1 MSLDTLT
8 DALKN
13 WLGSILHSDWLSTLI
28 TAVIIA
34 VATAVVAH
42 LVTVFLRK
50 VLKSNK
56 GPLPAVSIFVNIGRV
71 TVWVVGLCVILSS
84 CFNVN
89 VGAAVT
95 ALGIGGI
102 AVSLG
107 FQDTLS
113 NLIGGL
119 QIIMTKLIEPG
130 DRIKVSSYEGM
141 VTDVT
146 WRHTTI
152 MTARGEKVVIP
163 NSVINTSALVKL
175 APEDDIRLD
184 ISIDPG
190 EEALDDV
197 VAKMQDEVNL
207 AVGKVA
213 VLMEKAQIN
222 VTGKTDR
229 GYQAMLTFA
238 TGKGTKRSVAIDTA
252 LKAIAGSGRRTKQH
266 KKPTMKSKL
275 ARKGTAIANGDNPV
289 AFIENEIHKLEE
301 REEQRHAAR
310 DGKPHNGREE
320 ASGSKEPDD
329 TTSHAKR
336 HDNSTSHA
344 NGHDS
349 GAEQAEGRSQN
360 DAVSRKDGS
369 HDGKQ

>member
-1 MSLDTLT
+1 MDIDKLT

-13 WLGSILHSDWLSTLI
+13 WLASILHSDGLSTLI
-28 TAVIIA
+28 TAAIIA
-34 VATAVVAH
+34 VATAICAH
-42 LVTVFLRK
+42 FVTMFLRK
-50 VLKSNK
+50 ILKSNK

-71 TVWVVGLCVILSS
+71 TVWVIGLCVILSS

-119 QIIMTKLIEPG
+119 QIIMTKLVEPG
-130 DRIKVSSYEGM
+130 DRIKVSNYEGM

-152 MTARGEKVVIP
+152 LTARGERVVIP

-190 EEALDDV
+190 DESLDEV
-197 VAKMQDEVNL
+197 VSRMQDEVNE
-207 AVGKVA
+207 AVGNVA
-213 VLMEKAQIN
+213 VLKEKAQIN

-252 LKAIAGSGRRTKQH
+252 LKSISGTAKRMKQH
-266 KKPTMKSKL
+266 KKQPERERFIVNREL
-275 ARKGTAIANGDNPV
+275 ADQTGPIGK
-289 AFIENEIHKLEE
+289 IEQEVRKLEE
-301 REEQRHAAR
+301 RPAEGKEGRRANDGQTTGKGN
-310 DGKPHNGREE
+310 DGKERND
-320 ASGSKEPDD
+320 S
-329 TTSHAKR
+329 AK
-336 HDNSTSHA
+336 
-344 NGHDS
+344 
-349 GAEQAEGRSQN
+349 
-360 DAVSRKDGS
+360 
-369 HDGKQ
+369 

>member
-1 MSLDTLT
+1 MNLDTLT
-8 DALKN
+8 DALKT
-13 WLGSILHSDWLSTLI
+13 WLGSVLHSDGLSTLI
-28 TAVIIA
+28 TAAIIA
-34 VATAVVAH
+34 VATAFVAH

-119 QIIMTKLIEPG
+119 QIIMTKLVEPG

-152 MTARGEKVVIP
+152 MTARGERVVIP

-184 ISIDPG
+184 IFIDSG
-190 EEALDDV
+190 EESLDDV
-197 VAKMQDEVNL
+197 VSRMQDEVNL
-207 AVGKVA
+207 AVSKVA
-213 VLMEKAQIN
+213 VMMEKAQIN
-222 VTGKTDR
+222 VTGKTER

-252 LKAIAGSGRRTKQH
+252 LKAIAGSAHRAKQH
-266 KKPTMKSKL
+266 KKSTMKSKL
-275 ARKGTAIANGDNPV
+275 AEKSSAIANGDNPI
-289 AFIENEIHKLEE
+289 AFIEEELHKLEDHDQ
-301 REEQRHAAR
+301 QRR
-310 DGKPHNGREE
+310 DQ
-320 ASGSKEPDD
+320 KEGV
-329 TTSHAKR
+329 HV
-336 HDNSTSHA
+336 
-344 NGHDS
+344 
-349 GAEQAEGRSQN
+349 E
-360 DAVSRKDGS
+360 
-369 HDGKQ
+369 KQ

>member
-1 MSLDTLT
+1 MNLDTLT
-8 DALKN
+8 DALKT
-13 WLGSILHSDWLSTLI
+13 WLGSVLHSDGLSTLI
-28 TAVIIA
+28 TAAIIA
-34 VATAVVAH
+34 VATAFVAH

-119 QIIMTKLIEPG
+119 QIIMTKLVEPG

-152 MTARGEKVVIP
+152 MTARGERVVIP

-184 ISIDPG
+184 IFIDSG
-190 EEALDDV
+190 EESLDDV
-197 VAKMQDEVNL
+197 VSRMQDEVNL
-207 AVGKVA
+207 AVSKVA
-213 VLMEKAQIN
+213 VMMEKAQIN
-222 VTGKTDR
+222 VTGKTER

-252 LKAIAGSGRRTKQH
+252 LKAIAGSAHRAKQH
-266 KKPTMKSKL
+266 KRTTMKSKL
-275 ARKGTAIANGDNPV
+275 AEKSSAIANGDNPI
-289 AFIENEIHKLEE
+289 AFIEEELHKLEDHDQ
-301 REEQRHAAR
+301 QRR
-310 DGKPHNGREE
+310 DQ
-320 ASGSKEPDD
+320 KEGF
-329 TTSHAKR
+329 H
-336 HDNSTSHA
+336 
-344 NGHDS
+344 
-349 GAEQAEGRSQN
+349 
-360 DAVSRKDGS
+360 V
-369 HDGKQ
+369 GKQ

>member
-1 MSLDTLT
+1 MDIDKLT

-13 WLGSILHSDWLSTLI
+13 WLASILHSDGLSTLI
-28 TAVIIA
+28 TAAIIA
-34 VATAVVAH
+34 IVTAFCAH
-42 LVTVFLRK
+42 LVTVFLRRI
-50 VLKSNK
+50 LKSNK
-56 GPLPAVSIFVNIGRV
+56 GPLPAVSIFVIIGRV
-71 TVWVVGLCVILSS
+71 TVWVIGLCVILSS

-119 QIIMTKLIEPG
+119 QIIMTKLVEPG
-130 DRIKVSSYEGM
+130 DRIKVSNYEGM

-152 MTARGEKVVIP
+152 LTARGERVVIP

-190 EEALDDV
+190 DESLEDV
-197 VAKMQDEVNL
+197 VAKMQDEVNE

-213 VLMEKAQIN
+213 VMMEKAQIN

-252 LKAIAGSGRRTKQH
+252 LKAISGSAKRLKQH
-266 KKPTMKSKL
+266 KR
-275 ARKGTAIANGDNPV
+275 RKESREFVVNRELEDHTGPIGK
-289 AFIENEIHKLEE
+289 IEEEIQKLEDCEKE
-301 REEQRHAAR
+301 RHEEHREKHSDDQNRS
-310 DGKPHNGREE
+310 GK
-320 ASGSKEPDD
+320 
-329 TTSHAKR
+329 
-336 HDNSTSHA
+336 
-344 NGHDS
+344 GHTGKD
-349 GAEQAEGRSQN
+349 ADEGRGQ
-360 DAVSRKDGS
+360 DGQ
-369 HDGKQ
+369 HE